1 MMQLS
6 FSDQLLSV
14 RDIVLDD
21 AALALIPPKN
31 HDQAR
36 ANAEAIEAVDFEYI
50 ANGKK
55 YNGFYARLKHLS
67 KSEKHPIVMLN
78 RGGSGLFGHIDAKH
92 IFSGFATSIIKAG
105 YIVIGSQCMGF
116 AEDGAVDEMGGEDF
130 HSVLALKK
138 FIDADDRGDAKR
150 IGLYCASRG
159 ATTTFRLLAET
170 DWAKAAVVISGA
182 LDYFD
187 DAFRPEMTAHY
198 VKIFGGS
205 KKEREKRSV
214 LSWPEKLP
222 KNVPILLM
230 NGTSDWRVNPR
241 SALRFSEKLLDLKVP
256 HRLVMF
262 EGDDH
267 MLTGHWQESRTMAI
281 AWLERFVRNGEAL
294 PDMEWHGL

>member
-1 MMQLS
+1 MQLS
-6 FSDQLLSV
+6 FSDKLLSI

-31 HDQAR
+31 HDKAR

-55 YNGFYARLKHLS
+55 YNGFYARFKSLS
-67 KSEKHPIVMLN
+67 TTEKHPIVILN
-78 RGGSGLFGHIDAKH
+78 RGGSGHFGVINAKH
-92 IFSGFATSIIKAG
+92 IFSGFATTVIRAG

-116 AEDGAVDEMGGEDF
+116 AEDVAKDEMGGEDF
-130 HSVLALKK
+130 QSVLALKE
-138 FIDADDRGDAKR
+138 FIGADVMADNNR

-182 LDYFD
+182 LDYCD
-187 DAFRPEMTAHY
+187 DTFRPEMTGHY
-198 VKIFGGS
+198 IKMFGGS
-205 KKEREKRSV
+205 KEEREKRSV
-214 LSWPEKLP
+214 VCWPEKLP
-222 KNVPILLM
+222 RNVPILLM
-230 NGTSDWRVNPR
+230 YGTSDWRVDPR
-241 SALRFSEKLLDLKVP
+241 SALHFSEKLLDLKIL

-267 MLTGHWQESRTMAI
+267 MLTGHWQESRALATL
-281 AWLERFVRNGEAL
+281 WLDRFVRNGEAL
-294 PDMEWHGL
+294 PDMEPHGG